1 MSIRS
6 RFLALVAGFAV
17 MALAIAVLGVVSIAD
32 YSRML
37 AQYTQT
43 HETAHKAEHLNG
55 LVSSAVAESRGI
67 YHARNTEDAK
77 LFAARLERNLQDIET
92 VLNEPPTLSPELVTQ
107 TQAFVAFRR
116 ELIRLGTQVSP
127 AAADRHGNNETNRH
141 TRTQYQADLSHW
153 VDMNRRELDR
163 HREIARNYGDGRIM
177 HFVVI
182 VGFGL
187 VSMIG
192 LSLWWAMAYIS
203 RPMQTLAHS
212 IIRVSEGDYD
222 APRNA
227 PSDTRAGTEI
237 SAVWK
242 ALSLLADRAKMAE
255 VTAKAERDAEEKR
268 SLEMRQIL
276 LD

>member
-92 VLNEPPTLSPELVTQ
+92 VLNEPPTLSSELVTQ

-127 AAADRHGNNETNRH
+127 AAADRHGNNETNRY

-163 HREIARNYGDGRIM
+163 HREIASNYGDGRIM

-192 LSLWWAMAYIS
+192 LSLWWAITYIS
-203 RPMQTLAHS
+203 RPMQTLAS
-212 IIRVSEGDYD
+212 TIIRVSEGDY
-222 APRNA
+222 AAAKTQPPA
-227 PSDTRAGTEI
+227 AQAGAEI
-237 SAVWK
+237 TTVWK
-242 ALSLLADRAKMAE
+242 SLSLLAERAQAAE
-255 VTAKAERDAEEKR
+255 VTAKAERDAEAKR